1 MTPSRYYV
9 ARFTQAFG
17 YFRRNIRMADAASE
31 MHLLREAE
39 AQLGAAIWEKVQ
51 NIEELSVEYW
61 NLRKFLKERE
71 IVRERLAECQA
82 QLEQAHANR
91 VEILNNNAEL
101 NPELVEQ
108 RITLLTQ
115 LEAMSIRRE
124 EIVAEAR
131 DVRRSYEGH
140 KMKLEVLT
148 AETSGSEAHLKELGD
163 VKSRLAE
170 LKIKFA
176 DLKEQ
181 RVQIAEQI
189 RTADAEVD
197 LVDAQLSEKLMDRRA
212 HASEASQRIGD
223 SNKDMASLRA
233 ESGVLDTQMRQ
244 LYAEIGR
251 FVSRRSEQHQGCADA
266 AVDHR
271 NLIEVMRALRRS
283 IALNHR
289 LAGTA

>member
-131 DVRRSYEGH
+131 DVRRSYEGL

-148 AETSGSEAHLKELGD
+148 TETSGSEAHLKELGD

-170 LKIKFA
+170 FKIKFA

-212 HASEASQRIGD
+212 HASEAFQRIGD